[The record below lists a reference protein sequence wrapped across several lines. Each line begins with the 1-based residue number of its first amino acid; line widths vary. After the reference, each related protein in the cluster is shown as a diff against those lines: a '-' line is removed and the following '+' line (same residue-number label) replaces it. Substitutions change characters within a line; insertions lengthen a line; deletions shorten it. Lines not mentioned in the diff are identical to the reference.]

1 MGERLT
7 QRSQRSQRG
16 VAATLSS
23 SSSSSSSSSL
33 SNLLRPLAGTR
44 ALQATPFQTAFSDP
58 KVQFP
63 QRSKDEDDRRNRH
76 SREAPLALLYPQN
89 STRNPKS
96 KMQSPTLKAPIP
108 VAPPRPFS
116 ATAID
121 PSVFRFFPAHS
132 PARSPLELTL
142 EAPPRVHG
150 EHFAN
155 AFLSLLSPATEIA
168 NSAVPPDHQLT
179 GAKSLVSNWLA

>member
-1 MGERLT
+1 M
-7 QRSQRSQRG
+7 
-16 VAATLSS
+16 ATNEIQNGRESS
-23 SSSSSSSSSL
+23 IEAVL
-33 SNLLRPLAGTR
+33 ASNHKRRCVLRPGAACRYPGR
-44 ALQATPFQTAFSDP
+44 RKQFPSRPHARNP

-63 QRSKDEDDRRNRH
+63 QRSRTNEEIGKAGRLRLH
-76 SREAPLALLYPQN
+76 W
-89 STRNPKS
+89 
-96 KMQSPTLKAPIP
+96 LKAPIP

-142 EAPPRVHG
+142 EPPPRVHG